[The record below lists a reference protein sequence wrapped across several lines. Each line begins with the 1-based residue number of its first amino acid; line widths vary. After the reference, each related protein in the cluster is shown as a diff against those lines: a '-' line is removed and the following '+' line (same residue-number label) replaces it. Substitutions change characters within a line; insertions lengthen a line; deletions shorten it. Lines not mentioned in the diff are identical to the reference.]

1 MGKRGGGGGGVE
13 WAGDA
18 LIHITSMTEQKLDPR
33 SSRGTDSV
41 QVCAPWQVDVARQ
54 DSLLVRNFSGVN
66 HSDTSMVRL
75 SAQVRLAESGLHAPP
90 YVNDTT
96 N

>member
-1 MGKRGGGGGGVE
+1 MNGWMNGKVRGRGAGWGE

-41 QVCAPWQVDVARQ
+41 QVCAP
-54 DSLLVRNFSGVN
+54 
-66 HSDTSMVRL
+66 
-75 SAQVRLAESGLHAPP
+75 
-90 YVNDTT
+90 
-96 N
+96 